1 MASKPDGLMKT
12 KECPSCAMDIDERA
26 KVCPVCQYE
35 FAGTSSGMR
44 IAVIL
49 LAVLLLLLSLFSWWG

>member
-1 MASKPDGLMKT
+1 MKT